1 MSKFEQ
7 GFGGPMTNVDQIHDN
22 PCIQQE
28 NDIEEPRLRTNA
40 GQLADD
46 INAGEKLKDVRSD
59 TRSAKLPQS
68 LPRSKSVEPGDGE
81 ALESDRA
88 RIERLGRERP
98 PQFNSLGAELAFCY
112 SVIAS
117 QFMSVRSVATTIM

>member
-1 MSKFEQ
+1 MSIFER

-28 NDIEEPRLRTNA
+28 KDIEEPRLTTSA
-40 GQLADD
+40 GQLAHDM
-46 INAGEKLKDVRSD
+46 NAGENVKDVGSD
-59 TRSAKLPQS
+59 TRSAKLLQS
-68 LPRSKSVEPGDGE
+68 LPRSKSIEPGDGE

-98 PQFNSLGAELAFCY
+98 PQFKSLGAELAFCY

-117 QFMSVRSVATTIM
+117 QFMSVRSVATTTL

>member
-1 MSKFEQ
+1 MSRFEQ
-7 GFGGPMTNVDQIHDN
+7 GFGAPMTSVDQIHN
-22 PCIQQE
+22 SPRIHQE
-28 NDIEEPRLRTNA
+28 KDIDEPRLRTSA

-46 INAGEKLKDVRSD
+46 INAGEKVKDAGSD

-98 PQFNSLGAELAFCY
+98 PQFKSLGAELAFCY
-112 SVIAS
+112 SIIAS
-117 QFMSVRSVATTIM
+117 QFMAVRSVAATTQ